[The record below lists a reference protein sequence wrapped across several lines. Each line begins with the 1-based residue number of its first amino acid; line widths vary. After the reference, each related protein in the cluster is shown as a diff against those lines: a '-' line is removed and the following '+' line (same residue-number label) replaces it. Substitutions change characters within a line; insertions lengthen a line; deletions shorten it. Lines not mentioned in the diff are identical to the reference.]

1 MSALGWGWPASSPK
15 AHVFVE
21 GRSLC
26 GRWMYLGNSQPI
38 TKAPH
43 AERGPDDCAACHR
56 KLVAHF
62 APPKRAG
69 KDGR

>member
-1 MSALGWGWPASSPK
+1 MSALGWGWPGNLPK

-26 GRWMYLGNSQPI
+26 GRWGYFGNTETI
-38 TKAPH
+38 TKAPS
-43 AERGPDDCAACHR
+43 AERGPDDCAVCHK

-62 APPKRAG
+62 KPSKAG
-69 KDGR
+69 R